1 MKKLFI
7 ISLFIMSCTS
17 HHQVIHSAQIIPV
30 FDFEGH
36 RGCRGLMPENTIP
49 AYKYAIDLGV
59 TTLEMDAVITKDK
72 QVIMSHEPFFNHE
85 ITTKTD
91 GSFVDEK
98 EEKSFNIYQMTYAE
112 TSQFDVGMKPHPR
125 FPLQQKLAV
134 HKPRLFD
141 VIDSADFYAKQQ
153 GKPLPFYNI
162 ETKSTVATDNMY
174 HPAPAEFVELIMQV
188 IKEKKIEERTII
200 QSFDIRTLQYL
211 HEHYPSIKISYLFEL
226 PSDKTF
232 AERLKILGF
241 LPTIYS
247 PDEKLVTPLLV
258 KQCKELGIKLVPW
271 TINDVNR
278 MKALKQMGVDG
289 LISDF
294 PDLYKQLK

>member
-1 MKKLFI
+1 MHVKKI
-7 ISLFIMSCTS
+7 N
-17 HHQVIHSAQIIPV
+17 HSPLAAGS

-49 AYKYAIDLGV
+49 AYQHAIDLGV

-85 ITTKTD
+85 ITTKSD

-98 EEKSFNIYQMTYAE
+98 EERSWNIYQMTYAE
-112 TSQFDVGMKPHPR
+112 TLQFDVGIKTHPR
-125 FPLQQKLAV
+125 FPLQQKVAV
-134 HKPRLFD
+134 HKPRLSD
-141 VIDSADFYAKQQ
+141 VIDSAEVYAAVKN
-153 GKPLPFYNI
+153 KHLPFYNI
-162 ETKSTVATDNMY
+162 ETKSTAATDNIY

-188 IKEKKIEERTII
+188 IKEKKIEDRTII
-200 QSFDIRTLQYL
+200 QSFDIRPLQYL
-211 HEHYPSIKISYLFEL
+211 HEHYPSIKTSYLFEL

-232 AERLKILGF
+232 AERLKELGF

-247 PDEKLVTPLLV
+247 PDEKLVSPLLV
-258 KQCKELGIKLVPW
+258 KQCRELGIKLVPW
-271 TINDVNR
+271 TINDIKR
-278 MKALKQMGVDG
+278 MKELKQMGVDG

-294 PDLYKQLK
+294 PDLYKQIK

>member
-1 MKKLFI
+1 MHVKKI
-7 ISLFIMSCTS
+7 N
-17 HHQVIHSAQIIPV
+17 HSPLAAGS

-49 AYKYAIDLGV
+49 AYQHAIDLGV

-85 ITTKTD
+85 ITTKSD

-98 EEKSFNIYQMTYAE
+98 EERSWNIYQMTYAE
-112 TSQFDVGMKPHPR
+112 TLQFDVGIKTHPR
-125 FPLQQKLAV
+125 FPLQQKVAV
-134 HKPRLFD
+134 HKPRLSD
-141 VIDSADFYAKQQ
+141 VIDSAEVYAAVKN
-153 GKPLPFYNI
+153 KHLPFYNI
-162 ETKSTVATDNMY
+162 ETKSTAATDNIY

-188 IKEKKIEERTII
+188 IKEKKIEDRTII
-200 QSFDIRTLQYL
+200 QSFDIRPLQYL
-211 HEHYPSIKISYLFEL
+211 HEHYPSIKTSYLFEL

-232 AERLKILGF
+232 AERLKELGF

-247 PDEKLVTPLLV
+247 PDEKLVSPLLV
-258 KQCKELGIKLVPW
+258 KQCRQLGIKLVPW
-271 TINDVNR
+271 TINDIKR
-278 MKALKQMGVDG
+278 MKELKQMGVDG

-294 PDLYKQLK
+294 PDLYKQIK